1 MIERLERTV
10 APPEGLQQLG
20 VPREGA
26 YLVCVA
32 VRHEDDIVVRDED
45 AVRVGDPFLPPRA
58 DELTLRIEHHDGV
71 GRHRVGNR
79 VPTQYRADVV
89 PGIHTDVRDLAEPR
103 PRRHRTPGPLDS
115 ISARSDADEQPVGR
129 VLQSPLPLRDEHG
142 RGGTP
147 FQSLDRNLLLGYAR
161 TRECSR
167 HRRRRI
173 RLGTSASLLAWR
185 SACTVDLPRR
195 SRLTGRAEV
204 IHDQAEDDA
213 HGRRRRLTRHR
224 RRCRASRRF
233 WSPENGVCASATR
246 AWRRVR
252 SSTSPCGR
260 TPPGSRGSTECR
272 CPSDGEALPLA
283 ISPIGSDG
291 RHEGGPCPRSVRIGF
306 SPI

>member
-1 MIERLERTV
+1 MWSRESTPTCEIWPSLDPGGIE
-10 APPEGLQQLG
+10 PQGL
-20 VPREGA
+20 
-26 YLVCVA
+26 
-32 VRHEDDIVVRDED
+32 
-45 AVRVGDPFLPPRA
+45 
-58 DELTLRIEHHDGV
+58 
-71 GRHRVGNR
+71 
-79 VPTQYRADVV
+79 
-89 PGIHTDVRDLAEPR
+89 
-103 PRRHRTPGPLDS
+103 S
-115 ISARSDADEQPVGR
+115 IRY
-129 VLQSPLPLRDEHG
+129 LRDPMPTNSLSVVCSKVLCHSEMNTAAG
-142 RGGTP
+142 ALRSST
-147 FQSLDRNLLLGYAR
+147 LDRNLLLGYAR

-213 HGRRRRLTRHR
+213 HGRRRRLARHR